1 MPVFSNIKAYI
12 KGFYYSFPVQLFIL
26 HLRRYQLLLVFWF
39 ILASAIHGDFM
50 STFGADSVFLAPE
63 YLGEVNGLSMAIVGV
78 ATGIFI
84 MSWNITTFILHSN
97 QFKFLAT
104 TSKPFL
110 KYCINNA
117 IIPLLFLIFYL
128 SKSIYY
134 DTHNELLPVR
144 RIIVLV
150 TGFLSG
156 LSFAFVISIL
166 YFFRTEK
173 SMMRSM
179 EPVFRDPKTFAA
191 QFGIG
196 GKHFHEKGM
205 LHVDWFFNTR
215 MKLKKPRN
223 VAHYSQEFIDT
234 VFKRHHFTAVI
245 SIILAFLFLAL
256 IGMLMDKP
264 FFIIPAA
271 AAILLFFSVL
281 IAGSGALTYWLKSW
295 AFPILLLLGI
305 GLNFLFEK
313 EIIDPRNKA
322 YGINYTNRS
331 ERPVYTRDSI
341 MQLCTIEK
349 MEADKENMIG
359 ILERWKQRQREE
371 KHLLYVINVSGG
383 GTRSATFTLNVMQH
397 MDSIMNGEL
406 LKKTFIINGASGGM
420 LGASYYRE
428 LFRLKQQGEPV
439 NLQDQQYTDNISKD
453 LLNALFSSFV
463 TRDLFAPAQ
472 QFKAGSYSYIKDR
485 GYAFEEQFNRN
496 TGRILDYTLRDIA
509 EDETAARIPLMLFNS
524 TITRDGRK
532 MIISTQP
539 VSFMMRNWPD
549 SAAGITAEPDAIDF
563 TAMFKKQDPY
573 SLRLLSTLRINATFP
588 YVLPN
593 VWLPSIPIIDVMD
606 AGMRD
611 NFGQESSLRF
621 LHVLENWITDNTSG
635 VVFIQIRD
643 RKDGEWDEGY
653 DDPSITGMFT
663 KPIMTLQH
671 NWMKM
676 QDYYHDEMIQYA
688 HTGYGFPFKKITFS
702 YTPLPKQKGAAL
714 NFHLT
719 RNEKLDIR
727 RALHSES
734 NEASFKKISFF
745 QSGRVKAGSTEMHL
759 EQR

>member
-1 MPVFSNIKAYI
+1 MPFASNIKIYI

-26 HLRRYQLLLVFWF
+26 HLRRYQVFLIFWF
-39 ILASAIHGDFM
+39 ILVSAIQGNFM
-50 STFGADSVFLAPE
+50 SSYGADSLFLAPE
-63 YLGEVNGLSMAIVGV
+63 YLGEVNGFSMALVGI
-78 ATGIFI
+78 ATGVFI
-84 MSWNITTFILHSN
+84 MSWNITTFILYSN

-117 IIPLLFLIFYL
+117 VIPLLFLIYFV

-134 DTHNELLPVR
+134 DLNKELLSGWRVFLL
-144 RIIVLV
+144 II
-150 TGFLSG
+150 GFLSG
-156 LSFAFVISIL
+156 VSFAFVISFL

-173 SMMRSM
+173 SMMRVM
-179 EPVFRDPKTFAA
+179 EPVFRDPKAFAA

-196 GKHFHEKGM
+196 GKHFHEKGI

-234 VFKRHHFTAVI
+234 VFKRHHFSAVI

-264 FFIIPAA
+264 FFVIPAA

-281 IAGSGALTYWLKSW
+281 IAGAGALTYWLKSW
-295 AFPILLLLGI
+295 AFPILLLLGVI
-305 GLNFLFEK
+305 LNFLFEK

-331 ERPVYTRDSI
+331 ERPVYSRDSI
-341 MQLCTIEK
+341 MQLCTVER
-349 MEADKENMIG
+349 MESDKANMIG
-359 ILERWKQRQREE
+359 ILERWKERQEE
-371 KHLLYVINVSGG
+371 AKPLFYIINVSGG
-383 GTRSATFTLNVMQH
+383 GTRSATFTINVLQH
-397 MDSIMNGEL
+397 LDSIMQGQL
-406 LKKTFIINGASGGM
+406 LKRTFIINGASGGM
-420 LGASYYRE
+420 LGAAYYRE
-428 LFRLKQQGEPV
+428 LFRLKQQGKPI
-439 NLQDQQYTDNISKD
+439 NLLDQQHTENISKD

-472 QFKAGSYSYIKDR
+472 QFTAGNYTYIKDR

-496 TGRILDYTLRDIA
+496 TGKLLNYTLGDMMD
-509 EDETAARIPLMLFNS
+509 DEASANIPLMFFNS

-549 SAAGITAEPDAIDF
+549 SAVGITAEPDAVDYA
-563 TAMFKKQDPY
+563 AMFKKQEPY
-573 SLRLLSTLRINATFP
+573 NLRLLSTLRINATFP

-593 VWLPSIPIIDVMD
+593 VWLPSTPIIDVMD

-621 LHVLENWITDNTSG
+621 LHVFKDWIKANTAG

-643 RKDGEWDEGY
+643 RKNGDWDEAY
-653 DDPSITGMFT
+653 EDPSITGMFT

-676 QDYYHDEMIQYA
+676 QDYYQDEMIQYA
-688 HTGYGFPFKKITFS
+688 YSGFGFPYTKLAFS
-702 YTPLPKQKGAAL
+702 YTPQPKQKGAAL

-719 RNEKLDIR
+719 RNEKLDIKS
-727 RALHSES
+727 ALQSTS
-734 NEASFKKISFF
+734 NIKAFKDVGNL
-745 QSGRVKAGSTEMHL
+745 QSAVKAGLNEMHRA
-759 EQR
+759 QP

>member
-1 MPVFSNIKAYI
+1 MPSVSAIKAYI
-12 KGFYYSFPVQLFIL
+12 KGFYRSFPIQLFIL
-26 HLRRYQLLLVFWF
+26 HLRRYQLLLAFWF
-39 ILASAIHGDFM
+39 ILVSAINGDFM
-50 STFGADSVFLAPE
+50 STFGADSLFLAPE
-63 YLGEVNGLSMAIVGV
+63 YLGEVNGLSMAIVGIS
-78 ATGIFI
+78 TGIFI

-117 IIPLLFLIFYL
+117 VIPLLFLVFYC

-134 DTHNELLPVR
+134 DVHNELLPVR
-144 RIIVLV
+144 RVIILV

-156 LSFAFVISIL
+156 LSLAFVISFL

-173 SMMRSM
+173 SFMRTM
-179 EPVFRDPKTFAA
+179 EPVFRDPKAFAA

-196 GKHFHEKGM
+196 GKHFHEKGI
-205 LHVDWFFNTR
+205 LQVDWFFNTK
-215 MKLKKPRN
+215 MKLKRPRN
-223 VAHYSQEFIDT
+223 VSHYSQEFIDT

-256 IGMLMDKP
+256 TGMLIDQP
-264 FFIIPAA
+264 FFIIPAG
-271 AAILLFFSVL
+271 AAILLFFAVL
-281 IAGSGALTYWLKSW
+281 IAGVGATTYWLGNW
-295 AFPILLLLGI
+295 AFPVLLLLGI
-305 GLNFLFEK
+305 VLNFLFEK
-313 EIIDPRNKA
+313 EIMDPRNKA
-322 YGINYTNRS
+322 YGINYTNRA

-341 MQLCTIEK
+341 MELCTVEK
-349 MEADKENMIG
+349 MDADKKNMIR
-359 ILERWKQRQREE
+359 ILERWKDRQKEE
-371 KHLLYVINVSGG
+371 KPLLYVINVSGG

-397 MDSIMNGEL
+397 LDSITGGAL

-420 LGASYYRE
+420 LGAAYYRE
-428 LFRLKQQGEPV
+428 LFRLKQQGAPV
-439 NLQDQQYTDNISKD
+439 DLQDPQYADNISKD

-472 QFKAGSYSYIKDR
+472 QFRAGNFSYIKDR
-485 GYAFEEQFNRN
+485 GYAFEEQLNRN
-496 TGRILDYTLRDIA
+496 TGKILDYTLRDIVA
-509 EDETAARIPLMLFNS
+509 EEREARIPLMLFNA

-532 MIISTQP
+532 MIFSTQP

-549 SAAGITAEPDAIDF
+549 SAAGITAEPDAIDY
-563 TAMFKKQDPY
+563 AALFKKQDPFG
-573 SLRLLSTLRINATFP
+573 LRLLSTLRINATFP

-593 VWLPSIPIIDVMD
+593 VWLPTNPIIDVMD

-621 LHVLENWITDNTSG
+621 LHVMEDWITANTGG

-653 DDPSITGMFT
+653 EDQSITGLLT
-663 KPIMTLQH
+663 KPVMTLQH

-688 HTGYGFPFKKITFS
+688 HTGYTFPFHKVTFS
-702 YTPLPKQKGAAL
+702 YTPLPSQKGAAL

-719 RNEKLDIR
+719 RNEKLDIKR
-727 RALHSES
+727 SLRSAV
-734 NEASFKKISFF
+734 NIEAFKKITSW
-745 QSGRVKAGSTEMHL
+745 QSGQLRDGSGEMHP
-759 EQR
+759 E

>member
-1 MPVFSNIKAYI
+1 MPAVSNIKAYI
-12 KGFYYSFPVQLFIL
+12 RGFYYSFPVQLFLL
-26 HLRRYQLLLVFWF
+26 HLRRYQLLLVFWV
-39 ILASAIHGDFM
+39 ILTSAINGSFM
-50 STFGADSVFLAPE
+50 STFGADSLFLAPE
-63 YLGEVNGLSMAIVGV
+63 YMGEVNGLSIAIVGI
-78 ATGIFI
+78 ATGVFI

-117 IIPLLFLIFYL
+117 GIPLLFLIFYL

-134 DTHNELLPVR
+134 DIHNELLTAR
-144 RIIVLV
+144 RVVILV
-150 TGFLSG
+150 TSFLSG
-156 LSFAFVISIL
+156 LSFAFVISFL

-173 SMMRSM
+173 SLMRTM
-179 EPVFRDPKTFAA
+179 EPIFRDPKAFAA
-191 QFGIG
+191 QFGKG
-196 GKHFHEKGM
+196 GKHFHERGI
-205 LHVDWFFNTR
+205 LRVEWFFNTR
-215 MKLKKPRN
+215 LKLKKPRN

-234 VFKRHHFTAVI
+234 VFKRHHFSAVI
-245 SIILAFLFLAL
+245 SIIFAFLFLAL

-264 FFIIPAA
+264 MFILPAA

-295 AFPILLLLGI
+295 AFPVVLLLGI
-305 GLNFLFEK
+305 GLNYLFEK

-322 YGINYTNRS
+322 YGINYGNRT
-331 ERPVYTRDSI
+331 ERPVYDRDHI

-349 MEADKENMIG
+349 MEADRQHMAE
-359 ILERWKQRQREE
+359 ILERWKSRQQEE
-371 KHLLYVINVSGG
+371 RPLLYIINVSGG
-383 GTRSATFTLNVMQH
+383 GTRSATFTLNVMQQL
-397 MDSIMNGEL
+397 DSILKGDL
-406 LKKTFIINGASGGM
+406 LRKTFMITGASGGM
-420 LGASYYRE
+420 LGAAYYRE
-428 LFRLKQQGEPV
+428 LFRLKEKGKAIHLPDEK
-439 NLQDQQYTDNISKD
+439 YADNISKD

-472 QFKAGSYSYIKDR
+472 QFSTGKFSYIKDR

-496 TGRILDYTLRDIA
+496 TGKILNYTLGDIR
-509 EDETAARIPLMLFNS
+509 EDEYNAKVPLMLFNA

-532 MIISTQP
+532 MIFSTQP

-549 SAAGITAEPDAIDF
+549 SAVGITAEPDAVDF
-563 TAMFKKQDPY
+563 AALFKSQAPF

-593 VWLPSIPIIDVMD
+593 VWLPSTPIIDVMD

-621 LHVLENWITDNTSG
+621 LHAMEDWIKTNTGG

-653 DDPSITGMFT
+653 EDPSITGIVT

-676 QDYYHDEMIQYA
+676 QDYYHDEMILYA
-688 HTGYGFPFKKITFS
+688 YTGYAFPFNKITFS
-702 YTPLPKQKGAAL
+702 YTPLPRQKGAAL

-719 RNEKLDIR
+719 QNEKLDIR
-727 RALHSES
+727 RSLRSAS
-734 NEASFKKISFF
+734 NLQAFQKIS
-745 QSGRVKAGSTEMHL
+745 SLEVPSSALDGSAERHR
-759 EQR
+759 E

>member
-1 MPVFSNIKAYI
+1 
-12 KGFYYSFPVQLFIL
+12 
-26 HLRRYQLLLVFWF
+26 
-39 ILASAIHGDFM
+39 M
-50 STFGADSVFLAPE
+50 SSYGADSLFLAPE
-63 YLGEVNGLSMAIVGV
+63 YLGEVNGFSMALVGV
-78 ATGIFI
+78 AMGVFI
-84 MSWNITTFILHSN
+84 MSWNITTFILYSN

-117 IIPLLFLIFYL
+117 VIPLVFLIYFL

-134 DTHNELLPVR
+134 DVHNELLPGR
-144 RIIVLV
+144 RIVLLI

-156 LSFAFVISIL
+156 VSFAFVISFL

-173 SMMRSM
+173 SMMRTM
-179 EPVFRDPKTFAA
+179 EPVFRDPKAFAA

-196 GKHFHEKGM
+196 GKHFHEKGI
-205 LHVDWFFNTR
+205 LQVEWFFNTR

-223 VAHYSQEFIDT
+223 VTHYSQEFIDT
-234 VFKRHHFTAVI
+234 VFKRHHFAAVV

-281 IAGSGALTYWLKSW
+281 IAGSGAITYWLKSW

-331 ERPVYTRDSI
+331 ERPVYSRDSI
-341 MQLCTIEK
+341 MQLCAIEK
-349 MEADKENMIG
+349 MEADKKNMIE
-359 ILERWKQRQREE
+359 IMERWKRRQKEE
-371 KHLLYVINVSGG
+371 KPLFYIINVSGG
-383 GTRSATFTLNVMQH
+383 GTRSATFTLNVLQSL
-397 MDSIMNGEL
+397 DSIMQGEL
-406 LKKTFIINGASGGM
+406 LKRTFIINGASGGM
-420 LGASYYRE
+420 LGAAYYRE
-428 LFRLKQQGEPV
+428 LFRLKQQGKPV
-439 NLQDQQYTDNISKD
+439 NLLDQQYTDNISQD

-472 QFKAGSYSYIKDR
+472 QFTVGNYKYIKDR

-496 TGRILDYTLRDIA
+496 TGKLLNYTLSDLID
-509 EDETAARIPLMLFNS
+509 DEASATIPLMFFNS

-539 VSFMMRNWPD
+539 ISFMMRNWPD
-549 SAAGITAEPDAIDF
+549 SAAGITAEADAIDYA
-563 TAMFKKQDPY
+563 AMFKRQEPY
-573 SLRLLSTLRINATFP
+573 NLRMLSTLRINATFP

-593 VWLPSIPIIDVMD
+593 VWLPSTPIIDVMD

-621 LHVLENWITDNTSG
+621 LHVFEDWINTNTAG

-643 RKDGEWDEGY
+643 RKNGDWDEGY
-653 DDPSITGMFT
+653 ENPSITGIFT

-676 QDYYHDEMIQYA
+676 QDYYQDEMIQYA
-688 HTGYGFPFKKITFS
+688 HSGFRFPYTKINFS
-702 YTPLPKQKGAAL
+702 YTPQPKQKGAAL

-719 RNEKLDIR
+719 RNEKLDIK
-727 RALHSES
+727 RALHSTS
-734 NEASFKKISFF
+734 NIKAFKNISHL
-745 QSGRVKAGSTEMHL
+745 QSAAGAGLS
-759 EQR
+759 